1 MPNQCISKVGEYDMA
16 NQHTHNRLHRH
27 MINTVALEGEIEQ
40 YLAQLSGEMSE
51 HPQIA
56 TIFKEFHQMIK
67 TQRDILEERL
77 RAVVNNLPDT
87 AKTTPPI
94 SFSEVR
100 QERDYPLSAALQNL
114 YTMFSRAIMAYTT
127 LQPLTLRFRDS
138 WAASEVNTAIIVRQH
153 TFHYAAALQKINQL
167 IHDIVVWEMDQEG
180 LECTCTCP
188 SCSLGVCLC
197 ALAGRTLLD
206 QAWAEAGPILIDK
219 SITVLTPRSASAAS
233 NAGLRGGDKIMA
245 VDGHETSTVNDMQ
258 SAIRSH
264 ESGEH
269 IELSI
274 HRESGERFDVSVE
287 IP

>member
-1 MPNQCISKVGEYDMA
+1 MA
-16 NQHTHNRLHRH
+16 DQHAHNRLHRH
-27 MINTVALEGEIEQ
+27 MINTAALEGEIEQ
-40 YLAQLSGEMSE
+40 FLAQLSGEMSE
-51 HPQIA
+51 HPQVDA
-56 TIFKEFHQMIK
+56 IFKEFHQMAK
-67 TQRDILEERL
+67 TQRETLEARL
-77 RAVVNNLPDT
+77 RAVVNNLPDI
-87 AKTTPPI
+87 AETTTTI
-94 SFSEVR
+94 LFNEVS
-100 QERDYPLSAALQNL
+100 QESDYPLSAALQNL

-138 WAASEVNTAIIVRQH
+138 WAASEENTAIIVRQH
-153 TFHYAAALQKINQL
+153 TIHYAAALQKINQL

-180 LECTCTCP
+180 LECICTCP

-219 SITVLTPRSASAAS
+219 AITVLPPRSASAAS
-233 NAGLRGGDKIMA
+233 NAGLRGGDIIIA
-245 VDGHETSTVNDMQ
+245 VDGHETSTVNEMQ
-258 SAIRSH
+258 GAIRSH

-274 HRESGERFDVSVE
+274 RRESGERFDVSVE

>member
-1 MPNQCISKVGEYDMA
+1 MA
-16 NQHTHNRLHRH
+16 NQHAYNRLHRH

-40 YLAQLSGEMSE
+40 YLAQLSGEMPE
-51 HPQIA
+51 HPQVA

-67 TQRDILEERL
+67 TQRETLEARL

-87 AKTTPPI
+87 AKTTTTI
-94 SFSEVR
+94 LFTEVR
-100 QERDYPLSAALQNL
+100 QERDYPLSTALQNL
-114 YTMFSRAIMAYTT
+114 YTMFSRAIMAYTA

-138 WAASEVNTAIIVRQH
+138 WAAGEENTAIIVRQH
-153 TFHYAAALQKINQL
+153 TLHYAAALQKINQL
-167 IHDIVVWEMDQEG
+167 IHDVVVWEMDQEG

-219 SITVLTPRSASAAS
+219 SITILPPRSASAAS
-233 NAGLRGGDKIMA
+233 NAGLRGGDKIIA
-245 VDGHETSTVNDMQ
+245 VDGHETSTVNEMQ
-258 SAIRSH
+258 GAIRSH

-274 HRESGERFDVSVE
+274 RRESGEPFDVSIE